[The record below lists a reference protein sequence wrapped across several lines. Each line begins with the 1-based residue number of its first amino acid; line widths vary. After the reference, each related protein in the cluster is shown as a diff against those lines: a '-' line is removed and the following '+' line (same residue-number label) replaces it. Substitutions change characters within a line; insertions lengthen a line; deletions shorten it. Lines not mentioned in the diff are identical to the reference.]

1 MATTP
6 SRRTNGCYIV
16 FRETKKRIMKNKKFT
31 VNERISLVE
40 KMVYKLALEVQ
51 AIVQAIN
58 MTKEQS
64 EKKSDDIK

>member
-1 MATTP
+1 
-6 SRRTNGCYIV
+6 
-16 FRETKKRIMKNKKFT
+16 
-31 VNERISLVE
+31 
-40 KMVYKLALEVQ
+40 MVYKLALEVQ